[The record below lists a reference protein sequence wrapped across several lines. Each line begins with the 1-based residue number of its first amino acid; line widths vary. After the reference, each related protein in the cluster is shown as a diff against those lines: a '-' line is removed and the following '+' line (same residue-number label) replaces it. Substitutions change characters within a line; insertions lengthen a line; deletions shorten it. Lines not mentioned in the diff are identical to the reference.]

1 MSDEGFLS
9 RWARRKAADRQGIA
23 LPEPEAVRRPAVAPS
38 APDISAAPAAPAPTE
53 APTAVHGAVAE
64 TVSPATEPP
73 VLTLDDVAR
82 LSPADDF
89 APFVARG
96 VPAEVKAAAMK
107 KLFADPHYNIMDG
120 LDIYIDDYTKPDP
133 IPLAM
138 LKQLNQSKTLRLF
151 ESDEDAKQQ
160 SDAEE
165 AGPVAASPAQDTEAV
180 TAEAATALPAG
191 TAPEAPAPH
200 ALTAP
205 GDADMTASPDRPES
219 ETRAD
224 ASTRDIIGT
233 DDPERN
239 PDGRT

>member
-23 LPEPEAVRRPAVAPS
+23 LPEPEVRRPAAVPLV
-38 APDISAAPAAPAPTE
+38 PAPAALAPAASPST
-53 APTAVHGAVAE
+53 APGTPAE
-64 TVSPATEPP
+64 TAPPATEPP
-73 VLTLDDVAR
+73 VLTLDDVAK
-82 LSPADDF
+82 LCPADDF

-96 VPAEVKAAAMK
+96 VPTEVKAAAMK

-138 LKQLNQSKTLRLF
+138 LKQLHQSKVLRLF
-151 ESDEDAKQQ
+151 ESDEEEKQPEDVGEGGQTPASQMQAEDANP
-160 SDAEE
+160 EM
-165 AGPVAASPAQDTEAV
+165 
-180 TAEAATALPAG
+180 ALPAG
-191 TAPEAPAPH
+191 TVPGVPDPHTVIVPEGMVTVLPERPAP
-200 ALTAP
+200 
-205 GDADMTASPDRPES
+205 

-233 DDPERN
+233 DDPEQN
-239 PDGRT
+239 PDRRT